1 MPIIKITHEFHK
13 PQEDPKVDKASVIQ
27 ALGNGDEALEILVD
41 LINDDYTIE
50 DLKNDFY
57 AYFEPDDR
65 GDINR

>member
-1 MPIIKITHEFHK
+1 MPIIKITNQFDT

-50 DLKNDFY
+50 NLKNDFY
-57 AYFEPDDR
+57 GYFEPDDR

>member
-1 MPIIKITHEFHK
+1 M
-13 PQEDPKVDKASVIQ
+13 
-27 ALGNGDEALEILVD
+27 DEALEILVD

>member
-1 MPIIKITHEFHK
+1 MYSIRK
-13 PQEDPKVDKASVIQ
+13 KVDKIDND
-27 ALGNGDEALEILVD
+27 LNDMYHD
-41 LINDDYTIE
+41 NLINDDYTIE